1 LSQRIII
8 VGENNLS
15 WVSTTTIADSDG
27 DHLCGFRNIKNEI
40 HPHSRSKQQNQAK
53 SSSFGAIMIIRLV
66 RIVLVVSFLIKQSS
80 AWIPSLPNN
89 RRSSLIVGPL
99 TLSSSAASSSNDS
112 IVAPTTT
119 TTATATAASPASRR
133 PDTTQ
138 VEDED
143 DDDEEYEYIEYD
155 NLTEKEFVGSEWLV
169 GTCWDNRNNIQETW
183 CRLIVDT
190 DGKNVAIWG
199 DNSQG
204 SWNLDVASQF
214 ISWSKENKL
223 LGKQIWAA
231 TVDDYYY
238 LQGTVRGWR
247 FWSAAAVLGQWQ
259 ARRLGVDK
267 DEAGIAPWFADDDD
281 VDGDDGND
289 GNDDVVVDKE
299 TESPLG

>member
-1 LSQRIII
+1 M
-8 VGENNLS
+8 GNT
-15 WVSTTTIADSDG
+15 TTTIADFSG
-27 DHLCGFRNIKNEI
+27 GNRLCGFRNIKNEI
-40 HPHSRSKQQNQAK
+40 HPSHSRTKNKAKK
-53 SSSFGAIMIIRLV
+53 SSSWDTIMIIRLSLT
-66 RIVLVVSFLIKQSS
+66 VLVCFLVVGEQQQSY
-80 AWIPSLPNN
+80 AWIPSLPNS
-89 RRSSLIVGPL
+89 RRSTARIVVGPL
-99 TLSSSAASSSNDS
+99 PLSSSSAAAASSSSKN
-112 IVAPTTT
+112 IAAPTSTT
-119 TTATATAASPASRR
+119 TN
-133 PDTTQ
+133 DKEQ
-138 VEDED
+138 EEDD
-143 DDDEEYEYIEYD
+143 DVDDDEEYEYIEYD

-169 GTCWDNRNNIQETW
+169 GTCWDNRNDIQETW

-267 DEAGIAPWFADDDD
+267 DEAGIAPWFADDD
-281 VDGDDGND
+281 GGDGN
-289 GNDDVVVDKE
+289 GEADVVVEKE
-299 TESPLG
+299 TE

>member
-1 LSQRIII
+1 
-8 VGENNLS
+8 
-15 WVSTTTIADSDG
+15 
-27 DHLCGFRNIKNEI
+27 
-40 HPHSRSKQQNQAK
+40 
-53 SSSFGAIMIIRLV
+53 MIIRLV
-66 RIVLVVSFLIKQSS
+66 FIVVVCFLVGEQQQSCS

-89 RRSSLIVGPL
+89 NRRSARIVAGGPL
-99 TLSSSAASSSNDS
+99 PLSSSAAASSSTSKNN
-112 IVAPTTT
+112 IIAATTT
-119 TTATATAASPASRR
+119 TTTLTSTSTSTTTASD
-133 PDTTQ
+133 DTEQ
-138 VEDED
+138 DDGDE
-143 DDDEEYEYIEYD
+143 EEYEYIEYD

-169 GTCWDNRNNIQETW
+169 GTCWDNRNDIQETW

-247 FWSAAAVLGQWQ
+247 FWSAAAVVGQWQ

-281 VDGDDGND
+281 GGNGEADGE
-289 GNDDVVVDKE
+289 VVEKE
-299 TESPLG
+299 TE